1 MAEVGRTHTTTHKN
15 RGALI
20 MSDPKNL
27 VIALLLIGVAV
38 LGYLYYE
45 SQQTHV
51 RIDVPGFK
59 LEAK

>member
-1 MAEVGRTHTTTHKN
+1 
-15 RGALI
+15 
-20 MSDPKNL
+20 MSDPKN
-27 VIALLLIGVAV
+27 IIIILLAAGLAV

-45 SQQTHV
+45 SQRTAV

>member
-15 RGALI
+15 RGAL